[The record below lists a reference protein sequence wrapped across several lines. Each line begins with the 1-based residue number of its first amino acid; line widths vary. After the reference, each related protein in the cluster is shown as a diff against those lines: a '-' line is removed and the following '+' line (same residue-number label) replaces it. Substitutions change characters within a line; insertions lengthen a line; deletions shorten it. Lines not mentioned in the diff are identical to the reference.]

1 MPDSTWVWLW
11 SARGVEDSSIDEL
24 GYSIGS
30 FMEYALHSPAVIYF
44 HNLKFDGQFIIHF
57 LLSNGWEH
65 SFSDVYELSPGQFTT
80 IISDMGQFYKIAV
93 RGSHGLTEFLDSYK
107 KIPLTVAA
115 MARAYGLDMSKGDL
129 DYKALHYPDSGA
141 SPDEIDYVR
150 RDTGIVAEVL
160 RQQFE
165 NGLTC
170 MTSSSDALKEYK
182 RCVRED
188 FDGGFRSLFP
198 ELSIEED
205 RTVRAAYRGGF
216 TYADSRTAG
225 RIVGAGIVLDVNSL
239 YPSVMRFCQL
249 PMGDYSPVDTLPAD
263 DTLYI
268 ATFNFSAS
276 LKSRGIPCI
285 QLRRSSRFSS
295 TEYQSVIPV
304 GTSLTLTSVDWKLIN
319 DMYDVDLVSVS
330 DIITFE
336 SRTGFF
342 DTYIDKWMEVKANST
357 GGKRQ
362 IAKLMLNSLY
372 GKFASR
378 TQRVN
383 KYPTLED
390 GRVVMKTHE
399 GEEAEPV
406 YTPMGTFI
414 TAWARDKTIRSAAAN
429 YDRFLYADT
438 DSLHL
443 LGTEPP
449 VGLEIH
455 ESRLGAWKIEGTF
468 DRGIFVR
475 AKQYCEEKDGVPD
488 CHIAGLPRKLATEI
502 SPDDLLSP
510 QRWYGK
516 LVPKTIKGGV
526 FLKETHFT
534 FTPVERNTDDV

>member
-1 MPDSTWVWLW
+1 
-11 SARGVEDSSIDEL
+11 
-24 GYSIGS
+24 
-30 FMEYALHSPAVIYF
+30 MEYALHSPAVFYF

-57 LLSNGWEH
+57 LLSQGWEH
-65 SFSDVYELSPGQFTT
+65 SFEDVYSLERGQFTT

-93 RGSHGLTEFLDSYK
+93 KGPRGLVEFLDSYK

-115 MARAYGLDMSKGDL
+115 MARAYGLDMSKGEL
-129 DYKALHYPDSGA
+129 DYKAVHYPNTGA
-141 SPDEIDYVR
+141 SPEEIDYVR

-160 RQQFE
+160 AQQFE
-165 NGLTC
+165 HGLTC
-170 MTSSSDALKEYK
+170 MTSSADALKEYK
-182 RCVRED
+182 ACVRTD
-188 FDGGFRSLFP
+188 FPVGFRGLFP
-198 ELSIEED
+198 ELSPEED
-205 RTVRAAYRGGF
+205 RTVRQAYRGGF
-216 TYADSRTAG
+216 TYADTRMAG
-225 RIVGAGIVLDVNSL
+225 RITGPGIVLDVNSL
-239 YPSVMRFCQL
+239 YPSVMRFCPL
-249 PMGDYSPVDTLPAD
+249 PMGEYSPADTLPED

-268 ATFNFSAS
+268 ATFNFSAR
-276 LKSRGIPCI
+276 LKPRGIPCI
-285 QLRRSSRFSS
+285 QLRRSFRFRS
-295 TEYQSVIPV
+295 TEYQRVIPE
-304 GTSLTLTSVDWKLIN
+304 GTSLILTSVDWKLIN

-342 DTYIDKWMEVKANST
+342 DRYIDKWMEVKANSS

-383 KYPTLED
+383 KYPVLEE

-406 YTPMGTFI
+406 YTPMGAFI

-449 VGLEIH
+449 VGLEVH
-455 ESRLGAWKIEGTF
+455 ESNLGAWKIEGTF

-488 CHIAGLPRKLATEI
+488 CHIAGLPRKIAHEI
-502 SPDDLLSP
+502 FPDDLLKS

-516 LVPKTIKGGV
+516 LQPKTIRGGV
-526 FLKETHFT
+526 YLKETHFT
-534 FTPVERNTDDV
+534 FTPVEGGHDGG

>member
-1 MPDSTWVWLW
+1 
-11 SARGVEDSSIDEL
+11 
-24 GYSIGS
+24 
-30 FMEYALHSPAVIYF
+30 MEYALHSPAVIYF
-44 HNLKFDGQFIIHF
+44 HNLKFDGQFIISY
-57 LLSNGWEH
+57 LLNSGWEH
-65 SFSDVYELSPGQFTT
+65 SFNDVYELSPGQFTT

-93 RGSHGLTEFLDSYK
+93 RGRHGLTEFLDSYK
-107 KIPLTVAA
+107 KIPLTVAG

-141 SPDEIDYVR
+141 TPDEIDYVR

-165 NGLTC
+165 HGLTC

-182 RCVRED
+182 SCVSKD

-198 ELSIEED
+198 ELSLEED
-205 RTVRAAYRGGF
+205 RAVRAAYRGGF
-216 TYADSRTAG
+216 TYADTRTAG
-225 RIVGAGIVLDVNSL
+225 RIVGPGIVLDVNSL
-239 YPSVMRFCQL
+239 YPSVMRFCRL
-249 PMGDYSPVDTLPAD
+249 PLGGYTPVDTLPTD
-263 DTLYI
+263 DTLFI
-268 ATFNFSAS
+268 ATFKFSAS
-276 LKSRGIPCI
+276 LKPRGIPCI
-285 QLRRSSRFSS
+285 QIRRSYWARS
-295 TEYQSVIPV
+295 TEYQESIPA

-319 DMYDVDLVSVS
+319 DMYDVDCVSVS

-336 SRTGFF
+336 SDTGFF
-342 DTYIDKWMEVKANST
+342 DRYIDKWMEVKANST

-383 KYPTLED
+383 KYPLLEE
-390 GRVVMKTHE
+390 GRVVMRTHE

-406 YTPMGTFI
+406 YTPMGAFI

-443 LGTEPP
+443 LGMEPP
-449 VGLEIH
+449 AGLEVH
-455 ESRLGAWKIEGTF
+455 DTKLGAWKIEGTF

-488 CHIAGLPRKLATEI
+488 CHIAGLPRSFAHEI
-502 SPDDLLSP
+502 YPEDLLSP
-510 QRWYGK
+510 QKWYGK
-516 LVPKTIKGGV
+516 LVPKTIPGGV
-526 FLKETHFT
+526 FLMETHFT
-534 FTPVERNTDDV
+534 FTPIERNNVDI

>member
-24 GYSIGS
+24 GYSIES

-57 LLSNGWEH
+57 LLSNEWEH
-65 SFSDVYELSPGQFTT
+65 SFNDVYDLSPGQFTT
-80 IISDMGQFYKIAV
+80 IISDMGQFYKIVV
-93 RGSHGLTEFLDSYK
+93 RSSRGLTEFLDSYK

-115 MARAYGLDMSKGDL
+115 MAKAYGLDMSKGDL

-141 SPDEIDYVR
+141 SPEEIDYVR

-165 NGLTC
+165 HGLTC
-170 MTSSSDALKEYK
+170 MTSSADALKEYK
-182 RCVRED
+182 RCVKED
-188 FDGGFRSLFP
+188 FEGGFRSLFP
-198 ELSIEED
+198 ELSLEED

-216 TYADSRTAG
+216 TYADTRTAG
-225 RIVGAGIVLDVNSL
+225 RIVGPGIVLDVNSL
-239 YPSVMRFCQL
+239 YPSVMRFRPL
-249 PMGDYSPVDTLPAD
+249 PMGDYSPTSFLPAD

-268 ATFNFSAS
+268 ATFKFSAT
-276 LKSRGIPCI
+276 LKPRGIPCI

-295 TEYQSVIPV
+295 TEYQPTIPE

-336 SRTGFF
+336 SSTGLF
-342 DTYIDKWMEVKANST
+342 DRYIDKWMEVKVNST

-383 KYPTLED
+383 KFPLLNE

-429 YDRFLYADT
+429 YERFLYADT

-443 LGTEPP
+443 LGTELPE
-449 VGLEIH
+449 GLEVH
-455 ESRLGAWKIEGTF
+455 ETRLGAWKVEGTF

-488 CHIAGLPRKLATEI
+488 CHIAGLPRKFAHEI
-502 SPDDLLSP
+502 FPDDLLRP

-516 LVPKTIKGGV
+516 LVPKTIPGGV
-526 FLKETHFT
+526 YLKETHFT